1 MNACQALPAVILLF
15 ATVSAPLSGVSVQA
29 QDGSTGAD
37 TAPAEETASTNDLGE
52 KITSAEKTQDVA
64 PNPFVP
70 ATERQADTVAN
81 APVPTQPT
89 TAPQAEASDKIT
101 ETQTVVPEESVMPV
115 PAAEPEE
122 VVMPISTPTVVSVPA
137 LEPRVY
143 FDAPAASQSDRRISK
158 EKVTQLRQ
166 QRALY
171 RANQRMARM
180 EYNLW
185 MGHQPL
191 RPDWNPMP
199 MMSSRYAPPTIV
211 VPIFVN
217 PR

>member
-1 MNACQALPAVILLF
+1 MNACQSLSAVILLF
-15 ATVSAPLSGVSVQA
+15 ATISAALNGVSVQA
-29 QDGSTGAD
+29 QDESTGAD
-37 TAPAEETASTNDLGE
+37 AASAEETASVKEPVE
-52 KITSAEKTQDVA
+52 KAIPSEKTEDA
-64 PNPFVP
+64 ASNPFVP
-70 ATERQADTVAN
+70 ATEPQADTAAN
-81 APVPTQPT
+81 DLVPTQETPVLKT
-89 TAPQAEASDKIT
+89 EVSDNIAEP
-101 ETQTVVPEESVMPV
+101 QTVVPAEPVIPV
-115 PAAEPEE
+115 PVEE
-122 VVMPISTPTVVSVPA
+122 VVIPMSTPTVVSVPA
-137 LEPRVY
+137 VDPRIY
-143 FDAPAASQSDRRISK
+143 FDAPTASQSDRRISK
-158 EKVTQLRQ
+158 DKVAQLRQ